1 MTLALRFT
9 AVSDVGRVR
18 RDNQDS
24 GYAGPF
30 LLAVA
35 DGVGGSARGDVAST
49 AAIQQV
55 RALDVQPGND
65 ALEQITGAVHL
76 AHSRIADLV
85 AESPELEGTSTTLTV
100 ALFDGTRV
108 NLAHVGDSRA
118 YLWRDGKLT
127 QLTKDHTFVQT
138 LVDEGRITDDE
149 ARVHPHRNLILKAVD
164 GVHEP
169 DPDSFT
175 EALQPG
181 DRLLL
186 CSDGCAGPLTN
197 DQLAHLVG
205 TAPIGQAAHN
215 LVNSALEAG
224 SSDNVTVV
232 LAEAVGLDADPE
244 TSSGTAATTAAVDPL
259 VVGAAAHEGRQQRV
273 PLRRRIRPEQP
284 ERVVEDP
291 EALRYAPLPP
301 RRRRWVRAIAA
312 LVVFLVL
319 LAAAAYGAYRWT
331 QTRYYIGT
339 SAGRVVVY
347 QGVDWKVPGVKLTK
361 VVATSALGTQA
372 LSSYVREQVQD
383 GIPVTSRSAGLAK
396 IDRLVQR
403 ECPKPKP
410 KQSTSHK
417 KTSGH
422 ASTKQ
427 KTQGRTGTRHTGTRH
442 QGSRSTSQP
451 KPSATATPKPK
462 PGCPGGAS

>member
-100 ALFDGTRV
+100 ALFDGSRL

-118 YLWRDGKLT
+118 YLWRDGELS
-127 QLTKDHTFVQT
+127 QLTKDHTFVQS
-138 LVDEGRITDDE
+138 LVDEGRITEDE

-175 EALQPG
+175 VPLKPG

-186 CSDGCAGPLTN
+186 CSDGCAGPLDN
-197 DQLAHLVG
+197 DQLAKLVG
-205 TAPIGQAAHN
+205 ATQVGQAAHN
-215 LVNSALEAG
+215 LVNAALEAG
-224 SSDNVTVV
+224 SSDNITVV
-232 LAEAVGLDADPE
+232 LAEAIGLDDSSE
-244 TSSGTAATTAAVDPL
+244 SHSGTAATAAAVDPL

-273 PLRRRIRPEQP
+273 PLRRRIRPPEQP

-301 RRRRWVRAIAA
+301 RRRPWVRRLAA
-312 LVVFLVL
+312 LVVLLALV
-319 LAAAAYGAYRWT
+319 AAAAYGAYRWT

-339 SAGRVVVY
+339 ANGRVVVY
-347 QGVDWKVPGVKLTK
+347 QGVDWEMPGVRLKK

-372 LSSYVREQVQD
+372 LSSYDREQVAG
-383 GIPVTSRSAGLAK
+383 GIPVISRAAGVAK

-403 ECPKPKP
+403 ACPKPKP
-410 KQSTSHK
+410 ATTQKKSSRHARAKHKTTRKGATSR
-417 KTSGH
+417 
-422 ASTKQ
+422 
-427 KTQGRTGTRHTGTRH
+427 RTPH
-442 QGSRSTSQP
+442 
-451 KPSATATPKPK
+451 PSASATPKPK
-462 PGCPGGAS
+462 PGCPGGGA